1 MGAYEWET
9 PAMCRKANPDFLEHK
24 EMVGQRK
31 LTVFLDAELWMQ
43 ETKIPI
49 SIKEQAKEYA
59 NKNLDRLNGCF
70 FIKQVQDEKTKQ
82 IYSIDMESETYNVV
96 VRETGRILY
105 SILRVTGYRWTVF
118 RIAQDGSYVLQ
129 EGGEKHWN
137 IAVNT
142 NIYDLY
148 V

>member
-1 MGAYEWET
+1 MDT
-9 PAMCRKANPDFLEHK
+9 
-24 EMVGQRK
+24 
-31 LTVFLDAELWMQ
+31 
-43 ETKIPI
+43 ETKIPT

-70 FIKQVQDEKTKQ
+70 FIKQLRDERTEQ

-96 VRETGRILY
+96 ARETGRILY

-118 RIAQDGSYVLQ
+118 QVAQDGSYVLQ

-137 IAVNT
+137 TAVNT